1 MAALAGSIARRYA
14 RALFAIGVD
23 KRNFEA
29 LGKELDAMAAL
40 WNEATDI
47 RQSLSNPIFKLSQK
61 RAILQGLLP
70 QVAPTREVQS
80 LALLLL
86 ERGRIAA
93 LPVIARAYQEMSDD
107 KLGRARATV
116 RSARPL
122 DGATEME
129 IRRMLERQSLIYLGL
144 CALAL
149 ASAFLA
155 GYPQLMLHFYYWLGA
170 YALFSIFIRP
180 MEKKTTLRTKSIQ
193 ASLFVALVLDRSM
206 SLTQTNWTPQT
217 TNAADGSGALT
228 FTNTPSTITPNFWRV
243 RSVP

>member
-29 LGKELDAMAAL
+29 LGSELEALAVL
-40 WNEATDI
+40 WNEAVEV

-70 QVAPTREVQS
+70 RVAPTREVQS

-93 LPVIARAYQEMSDD
+93 LPAIARAYQQMCDD
-107 KLGRARATV
+107 KLGRARAMV

-122 DGATEME
+122 DGPTETE
-129 IRRMLERQSLIYLGL
+129 IRRVLEQRTGRSVMMTTGVDPALLG
-144 CALAL
+144 
-149 ASAFLA
+149 
-155 GYPQLMLHFYYWLGA
+155 G
-170 YALFSIFIRP
+170 I
-180 MEKKTTLRTKSIQ
+180 
-193 ASLFVALVLDRSM
+193 VAQVSGLVLDGSLRARLSALRSKI
-206 SLTQTNWTPQT
+206 LN
-217 TNAADGSGALT
+217 
-228 FTNTPSTITPNFWRV
+228 
-243 RSVP
+243 

>member
-29 LGKELDAMAAL
+29 LGSELQSLAAL
-40 WNEATDI
+40 WNEAVDL

-70 QVAPTREVQS
+70 RVAPTREVQS
-80 LALLLL
+80 LAFLLL

-93 LPVIARAYQEMSDD
+93 LPAIARAYQEMCDD

-122 DGATEME
+122 DVATETE
-129 IRRMLERQSLIYLGL
+129 IRRVLERRTGRGVVMTTEVDPTLLGGIV
-144 CALAL
+144 AQV
-149 ASAFLA
+149 A
-155 GYPQLMLHFYYWLGA
+155 G
-170 YALFSIFIRP
+170 
-180 MEKKTTLRTKSIQ
+180 
-193 ASLFVALVLDRSM
+193 LVLDG
-206 SLTQTNWTPQT
+206 SLR
-217 TNAADGSGALT
+217 ARLGALR
-228 FTNTPSTITPNFWRV
+228 NKILN
-243 RSVP
+243 

>member
-23 KRNFEA
+23 KRNFET
-29 LGKELDAMAAL
+29 LGSELESLAAL
-40 WNEATDI
+40 WTEAVDV

-70 QVAPTREVQS
+70 RVAPTREVQS

-93 LPVIARAYQEMSDD
+93 LPAIARAYQEMCDD

-122 DGATEME
+122 DGATENE
-129 IRRMLERQSLIYLGL
+129 IRRVLERRTGRSVIMTTEVDPALLGGVV
-144 CALAL
+144 AQV
-149 ASAFLA
+149 A
-155 GYPQLMLHFYYWLGA
+155 G
-170 YALFSIFIRP
+170 
-180 MEKKTTLRTKSIQ
+180 
-193 ASLFVALVLDRSM
+193 LVLDG
-206 SLTQTNWTPQT
+206 SLS
-217 TNAADGSGALT
+217 ARLGAL
-228 FTNTPSTITPNFWRV
+228 
-243 RSVP
+243 RSKILN